1 MKMKTAIF
9 DLDGTLLNT
18 LGDLCDS
25 VNCAIVPRGFPAVDE
40 ELTRQRVGNGVRRLV
55 ERCIPEE
62 KRTEAMI
69 DECLDDFR
77 TAYNE
82 RMMNRTQPY
91 DGIVDMLK
99 KLREQGVSI
108 GVMSNKY
115 DFAAKALVRHY
126 FGDLVQLTL
135 GERPGIPRKPDPTST
150 LELMHELGGVPET
163 TLYIGDSST
172 DMQTAGNAGLTAV
185 GVMWGFRSP
194 EELEETGASVLV
206 AEPAEL
212 LPLFER
218 GLLNVDAL
226 SRAFTSRGFAFS
238 YFPTANEAARYIAS
252 ACAGKSVSLGGSM
265 TFKEMG
271 FPEAFADSTEVHWH
285 WITKG
290 EYYQTPDIY
299 LTSANAL
306 SESGEAVN
314 IAWQGRCTAR
324 SSVCSCAASTSCV
337 RISRVRSSGRA
348 MSPRRRTRSVLA
360 RERPARRT
368 ANVTTARAR
377 RASAVRWWCIWV
389 RRRGSRNA
397 RSSWWASRSAIKAT
411 PRLVSTQNLLVSRSC
426 PMMRYFLKTA

>member
-1 MKMKTAIF
+1 M
-9 DLDGTLLNT
+9 
-18 LGDLCDS
+18 
-25 VNCAIVPRGFPAVDE
+25 
-40 ELTRQRVGNGVRRLV
+40 RRLV

-135 GERPGIPRKPDPTST
+135 GERPGIPRKPDPAST

-172 DMQTAGNAGLTAV
+172 DMQTACNAGLMAI

-194 EELEETGASVLV
+194 EELEETGASALV
-206 AEPAEL
+206 AAPAEL

-226 SRAFTSRGFAFS
+226 TRAFTSRGFAFS

-265 TFKEMG
+265 TFQEMG

-285 WITKG
+285 WVTKG

-306 SESGEAVN
+306 SESGEAR
-314 IAWQGRCTAR
+314 QYRRHLQPRGRDAVRPEAVYVRVRHQQAVSGSRECGRAGAQCRRAKNAQRLGTR
-324 SSVCSCAASTSCV
+324 TPCAAD
-337 RISRVRSSGRA
+337 GQ
-348 MSPRRRTRSVLA
+348 MPRLQ
-360 RERPARRT
+360 EP
-368 ANVTTARAR
+368 R

>member
-1 MKMKTAIF
+1 MKIKTAIF

-69 DECLDDFR
+69 DECLADFR

-82 RMMNRTQPY
+82 RMMNRTHPY
-91 DGIVDMLK
+91 DGIADTLK

-115 DFAAKALVRHY
+115 DAAAKKLVRHY

-172 DMQTAGNAGLTAV
+172 DMQTACNAGLTAV

-194 EELEETGASVLV
+194 EELEETGASALV
-206 AEPAEL
+206 AAPEEL
-212 LPLFER
+212 IPIFER

-226 SRAFTSRGFAFS
+226 MQAFTSRGFAFS
-238 YFPTANEAARYIAS
+238 YFPTVNEATRYVAS
-252 ACAGKSVSLGGSM
+252 ACAGKTVSLGGSM

-271 FPEAFADSTEVHWH
+271 FPKAFADSTEVHWH
-285 WITKG
+285 WVTKG

-299 LTSANAL
+299 LSSANGL
-306 SESGEAVN
+306 SETGEVVN
-314 IAWQGRCTAR
+314 IDGTCNRVAGTLYGPKQCMFVCGINKLCPDLASAIERAR
-324 SSVCSCAASTSCV
+324 NVAAPKNAQRFGLKTPCAADGKCHDCKS
-337 RISRVRSSGRA
+337 
-348 MSPRRRTRSVLA
+348 
-360 RERPARRT
+360 PARIC
-368 ANVTTARAR
+368 RA
-377 RASAVRWWCIWV
+377 
-389 RRRGSRNA
+389 
-397 RSSWWASRSAIKAT
+397 
-411 PRLVSTQNLLVSRSC
+411 LVVHMGAPKGFEKCEIVLVGE
-426 PMMRYFLKTA
+426 PLGY

>member
-135 GERPGIPRKPDPTST
+135 GERPGIPRKPDPAST
-150 LELMHELGGVPET
+150 LELMHELAACRRP
-163 TLYIGDSST
+163 
-172 DMQTAGNAGLTAV
+172 
-185 GVMWGFRSP
+185 RS
-194 EELEETGASVLV
+194 
-206 AEPAEL
+206 
-212 LPLFER
+212 
-218 GLLNVDAL
+218 
-226 SRAFTSRGFAFS
+226 
-238 YFPTANEAARYIAS
+238 I
-252 ACAGKSVSLGGSM
+252 
-265 TFKEMG
+265 
-271 FPEAFADSTEVHWH
+271 
-285 WITKG
+285 
-290 EYYQTPDIY
+290 
-299 LTSANAL
+299 
-306 SESGEAVN
+306 SE
-314 IAWQGRCTAR
+314 TAR
-324 SSVCSCAASTSCV
+324 PIC
-337 RISRVRSSGRA
+337 
-348 MSPRRRTRSVLA
+348 
-360 RERPARRT
+360 RPP
-368 ANVTTARAR
+368 
-377 RASAVRWWCIWV
+377 
-389 RRRGSRNA
+389 
-397 RSSWWASRSAIKAT
+397 AT
-411 PRLVSTQNLLVSRSC
+411 PV
-426 PMMRYFLKTA
+426 

>member
-25 VNCAIVPRGFPAVDE
+25 VNCAVVPRGFPAVDE

-91 DGIVDMLK
+91 DGIADTLK
-99 KLREQGVSI
+99 KLHEQGVSI

-115 DFAAKALVRHY
+115 DLAAKALVRHY

-135 GERPGIPRKPDPTST
+135 GERPGIPRKPDPAST

-172 DMQTAGNAGLTAV
+172 DMQTACNAGLTAI

-194 EELEETGASVLV
+194 EELEETGASALV

-226 SRAFTSRGFAFS
+226 TRAFTSRGFAFS

-252 ACAGKSVSLGGSM
+252 ACAGKSVALGGSM

-285 WITKG
+285 WVTKG

-314 IAWQGRCTAR
+314 IDGTCNRVAGTLYGPKQCMF
-324 SSVCSCAASTSCV
+324 VCGINKLC
-337 RISRVRSSGRA
+337 
-348 MSPRRRTRSVLA
+348 PDL
-360 RERPARRT
+360 
-368 ANVTTARAR
+368 
-377 RASAVRWWCIWV
+377 ASAVERA
-389 RRRGSRNA
+389 RNVAAPKNAQRLGTRTPCAVDGKCHDCKSPA
-397 RSSWWASRSAIKAT
+397 RICRA
-411 PRLVSTQNLLVSRSC
+411 LVVHMGAPKGFEKCEIVLVGESLG
-426 PMMRYFLKTA
+426 Y

>member
-115 DFAAKALVRHY
+115 DFAAKTLVRHY

-135 GERPGIPRKPDPTST
+135 GERPGIPRKPDPAST
-150 LELMHELGGVPET
+150 LELMHELGGAPET

-172 DMQTAGNAGLTAV
+172 DMQTACNAGLTAI

-194 EELEETGASVLV
+194 EELEETGASALV

-226 SRAFTSRGFAFS
+226 TRAFTSRGFAFS

-252 ACAGKSVSLGGSM
+252 ACAGKSVALGGSM

-271 FPEAFADSTEVHWH
+271 FPEAFANSTEVHWH
-285 WITKG
+285 WVTKG

-314 IAWQGRCTAR
+314 IDGTCNRVAGTLYGPKQCMF
-324 SSVCSCAASTSCV
+324 VCGINKLC
-337 RISRVRSSGRA
+337 
-348 MSPRRRTRSVLA
+348 PDL
-360 RERPARRT
+360 
-368 ANVTTARAR
+368 
-377 RASAVRWWCIWV
+377 ASAVERA
-389 RRRGSRNA
+389 RNVAAPKNAQRLGTRTPCAVDGKCHDCKSPA
-397 RSSWWASRSAIKAT
+397 RICRA
-411 PRLVSTQNLLVSRSC
+411 LVVHMGAPKGFEKCEIVLVGESLG
-426 PMMRYFLKTA
+426 Y

>member
-69 DECLDDFR
+69 DECLNDFR

-99 KLREQGVSI
+99 KLHEQGVSI

-115 DFAAKALVRHY
+115 DLAAKALVRHY

-135 GERPGIPRKPDPTST
+135 GERPGIPRKPDPAST

-172 DMQTAGNAGLTAV
+172 DMQTACNAGLTAV

-194 EELEETGASVLV
+194 EELEETGASALV
-206 AEPAEL
+206 AAPEEL

-226 SRAFTSRGFAFS
+226 TRAFTSRGFAFS
-238 YFPTANEAARYIAS
+238 YFPTAKEAARYI
-252 ACAGKSVSLGGSM
+252 
-265 TFKEMG
+265 
-271 FPEAFADSTEVHWH
+271 
-285 WITKG
+285 
-290 EYYQTPDIY
+290 
-299 LTSANAL
+299 TS
-306 SESGEAVN
+306 
-314 IAWQGRCTAR
+314 W
-324 SSVCSCAASTSCV
+324 
-337 RISRVRSSGRA
+337 
-348 MSPRRRTRSVLA
+348 
-360 RERPARRT
+360 
-368 ANVTTARAR
+368 
-377 RASAVRWWCIWV
+377 
-389 RRRGSRNA
+389 
-397 RSSWWASRSAIKAT
+397 RSAA
-411 PRLVSTQNLLVSRSC
+411 R
-426 PMMRYFLKTA
+426 

>member
-69 DECLDDFR
+69 DECLNDFR

-99 KLREQGVSI
+99 KLHEQGVSI

-115 DFAAKALVRHY
+115 DLAAKALVRHY

-135 GERPGIPRKPDPTST
+135 GERPGIPRKPDPAST

-172 DMQTAGNAGLTAV
+172 DMQTACNAGLTAV

-194 EELEETGASVLV
+194 EELEETGASALV

-226 SRAFTSRGFAFS
+226 TRAFTSRGFAFS
-238 YFPTANEAARYIAS
+238 YFPTAKEAARYITS
-252 ACAGKSVSLGGSM
+252 ACAGKSVALGGSM

-285 WITKG
+285 WVTKG

-306 SESGEAVN
+306 SESGETVN
-314 IAWQGRCTAR
+314 IDGTCNRVAGTLYGPKQCMF
-324 SSVCSCAASTSCV
+324 VCGINKLC
-337 RISRVRSSGRA
+337 
-348 MSPRRRTRSVLA
+348 PDL
-360 RERPARRT
+360 
-368 ANVTTARAR
+368 
-377 RASAVRWWCIWV
+377 ASAVERA
-389 RRRGSRNA
+389 RNVAAPKNAQRLGTRTPCAADGKCHDCKSPA
-397 RSSWWASRSAIKAT
+397 RICRA
-411 PRLVSTQNLLVSRSC
+411 LVVHMGAPKGFEKCEIVLVGESLG
-426 PMMRYFLKTA
+426 Y

>member
-194 EELEETGASVLV
+194 EELEETERWERELV
-206 AEPAEL
+206 ALMKEE
-212 LPLFER
+212 
-218 GLLNVDAL
+218 
-226 SRAFTSRGFAFS
+226 
-238 YFPTANEAARYIAS
+238 EAQQ
-252 ACAGKSVSLGGSM
+252 
-265 TFKEMG
+265 
-271 FPEAFADSTEVHWH
+271 D
-285 WITKG
+285 
-290 EYYQTPDIY
+290 
-299 LTSANAL
+299 
-306 SESGEAVN
+306 
-314 IAWQGRCTAR
+314 
-324 SSVCSCAASTSCV
+324 
-337 RISRVRSSGRA
+337 
-348 MSPRRRTRSVLA
+348 RT
-360 RERPARRT
+360 
-368 ANVTTARAR
+368 
-377 RASAVRWWCIWV
+377 
-389 RRRGSRNA
+389 
-397 RSSWWASRSAIKAT
+397 
-411 PRLVSTQNLLVSRSC
+411 
-426 PMMRYFLKTA
+426 

>member
-91 DGIVDMLK
+91 DGIVDTLK
-99 KLREQGVSI
+99 KLHEQGVSI

-115 DFAAKALVRHY
+115 DHAAKALVRHY

-135 GERPGIPRKPDPTST
+135 GERPGIPRKPDPAST

-172 DMQTAGNAGLTAV
+172 DMQTACNAGLTAV

-194 EELEETGASVLV
+194 EELEETGASALV

-226 SRAFTSRGFAFS
+226 TRAFTSRGFAFS
-238 YFPTANEAARYIAS
+238 YFPTAKEAARYITS
-252 ACAGKSVSLGGSM
+252 ACAGKSVALGGSM

-271 FPEAFADSTEVHWH
+271 FPKAFADSTEVHWH
-285 WITKG
+285 WVTKG

-314 IAWQGRCTAR
+314 IDGTCNRVAGTLYGPKQCMF
-324 SSVCSCAASTSCV
+324 VCGINKLC
-337 RISRVRSSGRA
+337 
-348 MSPRRRTRSVLA
+348 PDL
-360 RERPARRT
+360 
-368 ANVTTARAR
+368 
-377 RASAVRWWCIWV
+377 ASAVERA
-389 RRRGSRNA
+389 RNVAAPKNAQRLGTRTPCAADGKCHDCKSPA
-397 RSSWWASRSAIKAT
+397 RICRA
-411 PRLVSTQNLLVSRSC
+411 LVVHMGAPKGFEKCEIVLVGESLG
-426 PMMRYFLKTA
+426 Y